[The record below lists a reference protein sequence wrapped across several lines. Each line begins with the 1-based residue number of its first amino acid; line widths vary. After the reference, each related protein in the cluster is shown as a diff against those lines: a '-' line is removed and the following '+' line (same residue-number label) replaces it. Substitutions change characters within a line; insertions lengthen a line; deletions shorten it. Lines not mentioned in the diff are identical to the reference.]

1 MDKPLAIL
9 LPLAFLLML
18 AQQANAGLY
27 VGYANSDFYFEV
39 NYGGAYT
46 YMRTPYTYAY
56 NDYYYFDYP
65 FRVYSTGAYNYYQP
79 GWYAFDPYWSFAPPA
94 TLNYTYYPPSYY
106 YYNSAWTYYPD
117 WIHTYGP
124 AYYGSYYLPPSQP
137 TLVGQSYQPQKEAGC
152 NEASIVSY
160 TINLQP
166 GEKRHATFRLDNNSR
181 KFLDIENVSVSPNGF
196 GIRISNVKFEKV
208 VSNNSSGNIEFD
220 VFADEDAPRGMQGAT
235 IEVAA
240 TFRDGTFCPSPSISE
255 DFTVDVAAPQRPK
268 LQGSK
273 PAPEAPTAKGSTS
286 YLRPKDDSF
295 AHFDEIKNTNT
306 QSQEQSVTIIVNQD
320 NAGQDDTSVRQCSD
334 LSMSGSGITVVSG
347 QSATNYIQFRN
358 FAAED
363 FIIDAVEPVSHSSAF
378 TIEAGRDFRKVFA
391 GQVAAIK
398 AGFFAPETGTDEKG
412 AAYLKVRGHFDSG
425 LECTVISQ
433 GFDVLVAGKP
443 QAELKGFS
451 LSLPSAAQFT
461 GTSGFITFDFEN
473 PTGSTVELNVFAG
486 GASVSPNKFSL
497 APRTAGK
504 RTVAVNDV
512 NRNATVFFSAS
523 AGQREFL
530 QKSVVVTARPAQ
542 SAPIP
547 APNPP
552 AGTSPPPAGNGI
564 GSAFAAGLAI
574 LGQGTVLAGIL
585 ILGAIAALVLFR
597 FATEPQKQNGQ

>member
-1 MDKPLAIL
+1 MGDDRLDKPLAIL

-398 AGFFAPETGTDEKG
+398 AGFFAPETGTDKLRELLNKKISNDENISMS
-412 AAYLKVRGHFDSG
+412 KVVFDEGWDLIKLYFMVGLPTENFEDVEEIANLVKEIKNYCKTGNRRIRINIGVSSFVPKSHTPFQSHSMDSLDNLNKKINFLIGRFNKDIKWHNPKQSFIEAVFSRGDRK
-425 LECTVISQ
+425 LAK
-433 GFDVLVAGKP
+433 VLVKAYKLGCKFD
-443 QAELKGFS
+443 AWNEF
-451 LSLPSAAQFT
+451 
-461 GTSGFITFDFEN
+461 FDF
-473 PTGSTVELNVFAG
+473 GLWQKA
-486 GASVSPNKFSL
+486 FSESGVDPL
-497 APRTAGK
+497 
-504 RTVAVNDV
+504 
-512 NRNATVFFSAS
+512 FYIS
-523 AGQREFL
+523 RER
-530 QKSVVVTARPAQ
+530 KSDEIFP
-542 SAPIP
+542 
-547 APNPP
+547 
-552 AGTSPPPAGNGI
+552 
-564 GSAFAAGLAI
+564 
-574 LGQGTVLAGIL
+574 
-585 ILGAIAALVLFR
+585 
-597 FATEPQKQNGQ
+597 